1 MGCPRRA
8 GWVSFVALAVCG
20 LPAANASAATLG
32 LNAEH
37 SAAYFTAAPG
47 EVNNVDYARAQNG
60 DYVFAEHGTN
70 ATLTTG
76 GAGGAC
82 RSSSER
88 VVVCT
93 APITLLGFSLG
104 DGDDFL
110 HGAPDNRTP
119 RVVADGGPGNDRLSG

>member
-8 GWVSFVALAVCG
+8 GWVSCVALAVCG
-20 LPAANASAATLG
+20 LPVANASAATVG

-37 SAAYFTAAPG
+37 SNAVFIGAPG
-47 EVNNVDYARAQNG
+47 ETNNVDYARADNG
-60 DYVFAEHGTN
+60 EYVFAEHDPN

-82 RSSSER
+82 TSKPPR

-93 APITLLGFSLG
+93 APIAVLSFSLG
-104 DGDDFL
+104 DGDDLL
-110 HGAPDNRTP
+110 HGAKDNRTP
-119 RVVADGGPGNDRLSG
+119 RVVADGGPGNDR